1 MVDVARTVLLRL
13 PLLVWPDTE
22 EAVRLGLG
30 TVIRVPALLNGGKLK
45 LETGVLLLLLLLH
58 GDDEMIG
65 VEEAVVVTVTVTG
78 GDGGLD
84 AVTVLTAV

>member
-30 TVIRVPALLNGGKLK
+30 TVIKVPALLKGGKIK
-45 LETGVLLLLLLLH
+45 PETGVLLPD
-58 GDDEMIG
+58 GNDAMIG

>member
-30 TVIRVPALLNGGKLK
+30 TVIKVPALLNGGKLK
-45 LETGVLLLLLLLH
+45 LETGVLLLH
-58 GDDEMIG
+58 GNDEMIG

>member
-45 LETGVLLLLLLLH
+45 LETGVLLLLLH

>member
-30 TVIRVPALLNGGKLK
+30 TVIKVPALLNGGKLK
-45 LETGVLLLLLLLH
+45 LETGVLLLH
-58 GDDEMIG
+58 GNDEMIG

-78 GDGGLD
+78 GDGELD